1 LLPSRPTS
9 ATQDPELSQAWS
21 QVCVELRE
29 AVTDATFHIWLE
41 PLRPHRLDGAT
52 LELTAPDEIR
62 GWVSNRFARVI
73 HQCAEKALGGGLEVR
88 IVAPGSS
95 PQAPA
100 PRPAGRAG
108 SRALAAPEPVAPEPP
123 GGLNPKYS
131 FDQFVIGESNRF
143 AHAAALAV
151 AEQPGHAYNPLFLYG
166 PPGLGKTHL
175 LHAIGNYV
183 LEHGGGLSVRYVTVE
198 QFMTEF
204 VGALHHGGGTEA
216 FKARYRT
223 ADVLLVDDVQFLER
237 KAKTEDEFFHTFNAL
252 YETGSQLVLTSDR
265 TPADLAGLDARLRE
279 RFGSGLVADV
289 TGPDLH
295 QRMTI
300 LRMRARQDQVPL
312 ADDRALDVIARRV
325 TTNVRALEGALIRVV
340 AFHSLTGR
348 PLDAEL
354 ATEVLDG
361 LYPAPP
367 SAPQT
372 VKDVQA
378 ATCEAFGLS
387 LTELVSPGRTARLAW
402 PRQIAMYLSR
412 ELTDQTLPAIGR
424 AFGNRNHSTVMH
436 ACQRTAERIAEDPD
450 ALRIVN
456 DLTERLTARTSD
468 RPR

>member
-1 LLPSRPTS
+1 LPSSRSTS
-9 ATQDPELSQAWS
+9 AVSDPELSQTWTK
-21 QVCVELRE
+21 VRDELRA

-41 PLRPHRLDGAT
+41 PLRPHAWDGTT

-73 HQCAEKALGGGLEVR
+73 QRSAESVLGQGVEVR
-88 IVAPGSS
+88 VVPPGAAS
-95 PQAPA
+95 A
-100 PRPAGRAG
+100 PRPGRAG
-108 SRALAAPEPVAPEPP
+108 SRAVEAPEPRLPEPP
-123 GGLNPKYS
+123 GGLNPKYC
-131 FDQFVIGESNRF
+131 FDQFVIGDANRF

-166 PPGLGKTHL
+166 RPGLGKTHL

-198 QFMTEF
+198 QFMSEF
-204 VGALHHGGGTEA
+204 VGAIHAGAGTEA

-237 KAKTEDEFFHTFNAL
+237 KAKTIDEFFHTFNAL
-252 YETGSQLVLTSDR
+252 YEAGSQLVLTSDR
-265 TPADLAGLDARLRE
+265 TPADLTEVDGRLRE
-279 RFGSGLVADV
+279 RFGSGLVVDV
-289 TGPDLH
+289 GAPDLH

-300 LRMRARQDQVPL
+300 LRMRARRDGVEL
-312 ADDRALDVIARRV
+312 DDDRALDVIARRV
-325 TTNVRALEGALIRVV
+325 DTNVRALEGALIRVV
-340 AFHSLTGR
+340 AFRSLTGR

-367 SAPQT
+367 SQPRT
-372 VKDVQA
+372 VQDVQA
-378 ATCEAFGLS
+378 ATCEAFGVSLDDLLS
-387 LTELVSPGRTARLAW
+387 SGRAVRVAW
-402 PRQIAMYLSR
+402 PRQVAMYLAR

-424 AFGNRNHSTVMH
+424 AFGNRNHSTVLH
-436 ACQRTAERIAEDPD
+436 ACQRTRERIADDPD
-450 ALRIVN
+450 ALRVVN
-456 DLTERLTARTSD
+456 ELTERLTGRLSD